1 MHMCPRCGGTINP
14 NTNVCDRCQSNN
26 NIPED
31 INNINPVLNNTGD
44 NINNVNE
51 INQNQVTLHEQ
62 MAKIDTMSDTKPK
75 KKMTISKAIVLVIM
89 ALAMLI
95 ILYMVVSSLI

>member
-51 INQNQVTLHEQ
+51 INQNQVTLQEQ

-89 ALAMLI
+89 ALAML
-95 ILYMVVSSLI
+95 LMFYMVITSLG

>member
-14 NTNVCDRCQSNN
+14 ETKVCERCQNINN
-26 NIPED
+26 SPED
-31 INNINPVLNNTGD
+31 INNINPVFNNTGD

-51 INQNQVTLHEQ
+51 INQNQVTLQEQ